1 MGAYSIVEI
10 FAAMAEAVPSSK
22 FPAKTVIMNVDGTC
36 FRIDGAAK
44 TVTPCSDTDENAD
57 LQVKTSLEVLEKL
70 LAKKLTP
77 QQAFMKGL
85 LKIKGNMGLAMKLT
99 VLVNATRKQL
109 IKQEKSK
116 L

>member
-1 MGAYSIVEI
+1 MTYSIDEV

-22 FPAKTVIMNVDGTC
+22 FPKKTVIMNVDGTC
-36 FRIDGAAK
+36 FKVDNAAG
-44 TVTPCSDTDENAD
+44 TVKPCSDSDTDAD
-57 LQVKTSLEVLEKL
+57 LQVKTSLEVLEQL
-70 LAKKLTP
+70 LGKKLTP

-99 VLVNATRKQL
+99 VLVNGTRKQL
-109 IKQEKSK
+109 MAKQTSK